1 MLLELG
7 LTSSSSFFLLIVIHP
22 NVNDR
27 LTFDLHLNGQKYTID
42 LTLNAGHYTSTSMI
56 QEINSS
62 LQEKLTNLGFFP
74 DLVQAQIGGITSGTT
89 EDDSDKLV
97 FKINMQENGRND
109 SGTYRIDGV
118 RGNAAYTLFYQA
130 EGEPTPS
137 YTIGIVDLS
146 GTTEIEQGV
155 NDTFIM
161 DVDGVEKQIVLQPG
175 TYNSTTLLSEINSQ
189 LTAVNANVTA
199 SYFDRRLKLS
209 SNEVG

>member
-1 MLLELG
+1 MGEMTQEHIESMVLEEM
-7 LTSSSSFFLLIVIHP
+7 
-22 NVNDR
+22 R
-27 LTFDLHLNGQKYTID
+27 LTRYFIRRKG
-42 LTLNAGHYTSTSMI
+42 
-56 QEINSS
+56 
-62 LQEKLTNLGFFP
+62 NL
-74 DLVQAQIGGITSGTT
+74 
-89 EDDSDKLV
+89 
-97 FKINMQENGRND
+97 
-109 SGTYRIDGV
+109 
-118 RGNAAYTLFYQA
+118 
-130 EGEPTPS
+130 PS